1 MVVIIIKNVQYTK
14 SCNWQNPIK
23 CVEII
28 AEDVFK
34 RLGDYRIFY
43 L

>member
-1 MVVIIIKNVQYTK
+1 MVVIIINVYYTK
-14 SCNWQNPIK
+14 SCNWKNPIK

-28 AEDVFK
+28 AKDIFK
-34 RLGDYRIFY
+34 RLGDNRIFY